1 MQERIKRMIK
11 YINQHILLRNIVIAI
26 LITAL
31 VVILLFSWLRINTR
45 HGEAFSVPDL
55 TGFTIAE
62 LDQIL
67 ESKKL
72 RWEIFDSVYSNEYE
86 RGTVVEQ
93 HPRPGFKVKK
103 GRKIYL
109 TMNAMNPENIMMP
122 DLVNL
127 TIRQAQSRLE
137 SYGLKIGKITYEPDL
152 GINVVLAQKYQG
164 KPIAEGDT
172 IIKGSFIDLI
182 LGRGLSNE
190 SIKVPK
196 LIGLTLEEATL
207 KAADSYLRLG
217 AIIPDPDIQEEFE
230 PIAKIYR
237 QRPEYNKS
245 ISIPFGS
252 SIDVWLTLDSVKILV
267 ELNDTLDYVESI
279 DTLQ

>member
-1 MQERIKRMIK
+1 
-11 YINQHILLRNIVIAI
+11 LLKV
-26 LITAL
+26 
-31 VVILLFSWLRINTR
+31 
-45 HGEAFSVPDL
+45 
-55 TGFTIAE
+55 
-62 LDQIL
+62 
-67 ESKKL
+67 KKL
-72 RWEIFDSVYSNEYE
+72 RWEIFDSVYSNEHE

-93 HPRPGFKVKK
+93 HPKPEFKVKK
-103 GRKIYL
+103 NRKIYL
-109 TMNAMNPENIMMP
+109 TMNAMNPEKMMMP
-122 DLVNL
+122 NLVNL

-164 KPIAEGDT
+164 TPIKEGDT
-172 IIKGSFIDLI
+172 IIKGSFIDLV

-190 SIKVPK
+190 SIRVPK

-217 AIIPDPDIQEEFE
+217 AIVPDPDIQKEFE

-237 QRPEYNKS
+237 QRPEYNKN

-252 SIDVWLTLDSVKILV
+252 SIDVWLTLDSIKV
-267 ELNDTLDYVESI
+267 EIEMNDSLDYAEFV

>member
-1 MQERIKRMIK
+1 MINYFNRYLLLK
-11 YINQHILLRNIVIAI
+11 NLVLAVLILLLVLI
-26 LITAL
+26 LI
-31 VVILLFSWLRINTR
+31 FSWLRIITR

-55 TGFTIAE
+55 TGFTIDEAKE
-62 LDQIL
+62 LL

-72 RWEIFDSVYSNEYE
+72 KWEIFDSVYSNENP

-103 GRKIYL
+103 DRKVYL
-109 TMNAMNPENIMMP
+109 TMNAMNPEKILMP

-127 TIRQAQSRLE
+127 TIRQAQARLE

-164 KPIAEGDT
+164 EPIKEGDT

-182 LGRGLSNE
+182 LGRGLSDE
-190 SIKVPK
+190 STKVPK
-196 LIGLTLEEATL
+196 MVGLTLEEATL

-217 AIIPDPDIQEEFE
+217 AIISDPDIQEESE
-230 PIAKIYR
+230 PVAKIWR
-237 QRPEYNKS
+237 QRPEYNKN

-252 SIDVWLTLDSVKILV
+252 SIDVWLTLDSNKIQVKMY
-267 ELNDTLDYVESI
+267 DTLDYAESS

>member
-1 MQERIKRMIK
+1 MHERIRSV
-11 YINQHILLRNIVIAI
+11 INYFKHHVILRNIILAV
-26 LITAL
+26 LITVL
-31 VVILLFSWLRINTR
+31 VVLMLFSWLRINTR

-55 TGFTIAE
+55 TGYTIAE
-62 LDQIL
+62 LEPLL
-67 ESKKL
+67 EVKKL
-72 RWEIFDSVYSNEYE
+72 RWEIFDSVYSNEHE

-93 HPRPGFKVKK
+93 HPKPDFKVKK
-103 GRKIYL
+103 NRKIYL
-109 TMNAMNPENIMMP
+109 TMNAMNPEKMMMP
-122 DLVNL
+122 NLVNL

-152 GINVVLAQKYQG
+152 GINVVLAQRYQG
-164 KPIAEGDT
+164 TTIKEGDT
-172 IIKGSFIDLI
+172 IIKGSFIDLV

-190 SIKVPK
+190 SIRVPK

-217 AIIPDPDIQEEFE
+217 AIVPDPDIQEEFE
-230 PIAKIYR
+230 PVAKIYR
-237 QRPEYNKS
+237 QRPEYNKN

-252 SIDVWLTLDSVKILV
+252 SIDVWLTLDSIKV
-267 ELNDTLDYVESI
+267 EIEMNDSLDYAEFV

>member
-1 MQERIKRMIK
+1 MKSVISYFNR
-11 YINQHILLRNIVIAI
+11 HLILKNIIYAV
-26 LITAL
+26 LITVL
-31 VVILLFSWLRINTR
+31 VILMLFSWLRISTR

-55 TGFTIAE
+55 SGYTIAE
-62 LDQIL
+62 LKPLL
-67 ESKKL
+67 EEKKL
-72 RWEIFDSVYSNEYE
+72 RWEIFDSVYSNEHE

-93 HPRPGFKVKK
+93 HPEPGFKVKK
-103 GRKIYL
+103 NRKIYL
-109 TMNAMNPENIMMP
+109 TMNAMNPEKVMMP
-122 DLVNL
+122 NLVNL

-137 SYGLKIGKITYEPDL
+137 SFGLKIGKITYEPDL

-164 KPIAEGDT
+164 RPLKEGDT
-172 IIKGSFIDLI
+172 IVKGSFIDLV

-190 SIKVPK
+190 SIRVPK

-230 PIAKIYR
+230 PVAKIYR
-237 QRPEYNKS
+237 QRPEYNKN

-252 SIDVWLTLDSVKILV
+252 SIDVWLTLDSIKV
-267 ELNDTLDYVESI
+267 EIEMNDSLDYAEFS

>member
-1 MQERIKRMIK
+1 MRERLKRMNK
-11 YINQHILLRNIVIAI
+11 YLNQHLLLRNLILAI
-26 LITAL
+26 LISLL
-31 VVILLFSWLRINTR
+31 VLILIFSWLRIITR

-55 TGFTIAE
+55 TGYTIDEAKE
-62 LDQIL
+62 LL

-72 RWEIFDSVYSNEYE
+72 RWEVFDSVYSNEHP

-103 GRKIYL
+103 DRKIYL
-109 TMNAMNPENIMMP
+109 TMNAMNPEKIMMP

-127 TIRQAQSRLE
+127 TIRQAQARLE

-164 KPIAEGDT
+164 KTIEEGDT
-172 IIKGSFIDLI
+172 IIKGSFIDLV
-182 LGRGLSNE
+182 LGRGLSDE
-190 SIKVPK
+190 STRVPK
-196 LIGLTLEEATL
+196 LVGLTLEEATL

-217 AIIPDPDIQEEFE
+217 AIIPDPDIQEESE
-230 PIAKIYR
+230 PIAKIWR

-252 SIDVWLTLDSVKILV
+252 SIDVWLTLDSNKIQV
-267 ELNDTLDYVESI
+267 EMYDTLDYAKSL

>member
-1 MQERIKRMIK
+1 MRERLIRMIK
-11 YINQHILLRNIVIAI
+11 FFNRHLLLKNIILAVI
-26 LITAL
+26 ITLL
-31 VVILLFSWLRINTR
+31 VVILVFNWLRIITR
-45 HGEAFSVPDL
+45 HNEAYSVPDL
-55 TGFTIAE
+55 TGFTIDEAKQE
-62 LDQIL
+62 L
-67 ESKKL
+67 ESKQLK
-72 RWEIFDSVYSNEYE
+72 WEIFDSVYSDEHS

-93 HPRPGFKVKK
+93 HPKPGFKVKK
-103 GRKIYL
+103 NRKIYL
-109 TMNAMNPENIMMP
+109 TMNAMNPEKIMMP
-122 DLVNL
+122 DVVNL

-164 KPIAEGDT
+164 KPINEGDT

-182 LGRGLSNE
+182 LGRGLSDK
-190 SIKVPK
+190 SIRVPK
-196 LIGLTLEEATL
+196 LVGLTLEEATL

-217 AIIPDPDIQEEFE
+217 AIIPDPDIRKESE
-230 PIAKIYR
+230 PEARIWR

-252 SIDVWLTLDSVKILV
+252 SIDVWITLDSNKIQI
-267 ELNDTLDYVESI
+267 EMYDTLDYAESF